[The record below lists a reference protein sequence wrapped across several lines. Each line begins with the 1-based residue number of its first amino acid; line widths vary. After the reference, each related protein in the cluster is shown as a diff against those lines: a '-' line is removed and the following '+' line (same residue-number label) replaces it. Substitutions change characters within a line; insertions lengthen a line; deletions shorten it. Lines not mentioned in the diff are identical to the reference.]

1 MVPVQAT
8 GKAGMAG
15 FIQRRKLDLLFAI
28 FSRLQFGSLKV
39 TLPDGTSRDFRGAAP
54 GPAADVTLHSMA
66 AVSRMLTDGKMG
78 FCEAVMDGEVESSS
92 MAGLIELAVLHDE
105 MLTHAMG
112 ANVWRRISLR
122 LFHGLRRNSKSGS
135 ARNISYHY
143 DLGNDFYAAWLDS
156 TMTYSSAVYD
166 HETDDLSTA
175 QKNKYR
181 HLADLADIQPG
192 DHVLEIGCG
201 WGGFAKYAVEE
212 RGARVTGITI
222 SKEQHDFARRRLA
235 DAGLADRAEVQL
247 TDYRD
252 LRGRFDK
259 IVSIEM
265 FEAVGQAYWPT
276 YFESVSALLKDGGR
290 AALQAITIEE
300 EAFDDYI
307 REPDFIQRY
316 IFPGGMLPSM
326 PRLERPVADAGL
338 KLVEANGFGLHY
350 ARTLAEWRDRF
361 QAAWPNL
368 ATDKFDA
375 RFKRMWELYLSY
387 CEGGFRAGMI
397 DVKQLL
403 FMHNSPHAK

>member
-1 MVPVQAT
+1 MKLATSFKRQALLKMLSHIKY
-8 GKAGMAG
+8 GEL
-15 FIQRRKLDLLFAI
+15 KL
-28 FSRLQFGSLKV
+28 K
-39 TLPDGTSRDFRGAAP
+39 LPDGCTHKFTGSQK
-54 GPAADVTLHSMA
+54 GPTADMTLRSNSA
-66 AVSRMLTDGKMG
+66 IIRILGDGKMG
-78 FCEAVMDGEVESSS
+78 FCEAVMDGEVDSSS
-92 MAGLIELAVLHDE
+92 MARLIELAVMHDE

-112 ANVWRRISLR
+112 ASVWRRISLR

-143 DLGNDFYAAWLDS
+143 DLGNEFYAAWLDK

-166 HETDDLSTA
+166 SDKDDLSTA
-175 QKNKYR
+175 QTNKYR
-181 HLADLADIQPG
+181 NLADLADIQPG

-222 SKEQHDFARRRLA
+222 SREQHDFARQRLA
-235 DAGLADRAEVQL
+235 DAGLSDRAEVQL
-247 TDYRD
+247 IDYRD
-252 LRGRFDK
+252 LKGRFDK

-276 YFESVSALLKDGGR
+276 YFQSISSLLKDGGR
-290 AALQAITIEE
+290 AAVQSITIEE
-300 EAFDDYI
+300 AAFDDYV

-326 PRLERPVADAGL
+326 PRLEKPVADAGL

-361 QAAWPNL
+361 QDAWPGL
-368 ATDKFDA
+368 ATEKFDM

-403 FMHNSPHAK
+403 FMHNGPQAK